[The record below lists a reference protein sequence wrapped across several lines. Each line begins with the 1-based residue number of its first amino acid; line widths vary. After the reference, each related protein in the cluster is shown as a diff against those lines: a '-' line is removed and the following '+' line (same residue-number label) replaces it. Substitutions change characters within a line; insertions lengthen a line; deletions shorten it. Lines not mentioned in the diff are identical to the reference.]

1 MAVDMAEA
9 TEAVVDLV
17 EVADTE
23 AAAVS
28 EVDSALEAVL
38 AAATA
43 NNPSITV
50 LHECCQIS

>member
-50 LHECCQIS
+50 LH

>member
-23 AAAVS
+23 AA
-28 EVDSALEAVL
+28 VDSALEVVL